1 MGSCPPLRRPCNT
14 LRRFASKKIFQHLE
28 NIASEK
34 FQEHFWEDLDCLQQ
48 TCIRY
53 KIIEWNCTSNL
64 SVYKKMFLCRTGLFE
79 YVHCPMQLGKNIF
92 RETSLMHN
100 SSIWQS
106 VVLVDSSCLCFSFS
120 ISDFTTWVDCFS
132 DISVFQFN
140 DNLKADNKDNDSTR
154 QANKLS
160 FV

>member
-1 MGSCPPLRRPCNT
+1 
-14 LRRFASKKIFQHLE
+14 
-28 NIASEK
+28 
-34 FQEHFWEDLDCLQQ
+34 
-48 TCIRY
+48 
-53 KIIEWNCTSNL
+53 
-64 SVYKKMFLCRTGLFE
+64 
-79 YVHCPMQLGKNIF
+79 MQLGKNIF

-120 ISDFTTWVDCFS
+120 ILDFTTWVDCFS

-140 DNLKADNKDNDSTR
+140 DSLKADNKDNDSTR